1 MDIQEMI
8 GELREERAF
17 LDEARHT
24 MARTAHGSGTA
35 VDMLSQKCDALQGG
49 RSASI
54 FTAHPQK
61 IASIRAKPPFKSR
74 RLPHPP
80 QTQAAHFKWPYRKCP
95 VLTVGA
101 PLVL

>member
-1 MDIQEMI
+1 MDIQEMT

-35 VDMLSQKCDALQGG
+35 VDMLSQKCDALHGG

-54 FTAHPQK
+54 FTACSVFCVAQCSGAETTWPH
-61 IASIRAKPPFKSR
+61 RSR
-74 RLPHPP
+74 M
-80 QTQAAHFKWPYRKCP
+80 
-95 VLTVGA
+95 VGN
-101 PLVL
+101 LR